1 MQVLNLIGELDTEG
15 DQRGGN
21 REKRNGGKGKNS
33 GKRWGMETDP
43 PLSAGIVIDEQ
54 TESVRRH
61 RSIFSQIGQGS
72 LPWPW
77 SWDSSS
83 AIKKKDKDK
92 VRIKAALM
100 KNAVSFLRYAMIPPF
115 SNRNNNRNKK
125 AHVLKAVRSPVSDQ
139 RQFLQMP

>member
-1 MQVLNLIGELDTEG
+1 MEETV
-15 DQRGGN
+15 R
-21 REKRNGGKGKNS
+21 RETAERERTAE
-33 GKRWGMETDP
+33 KRWGMETDP

-61 RSIFSQIGQGS
+61 KSIFSQIGQGS

-77 SWDSSS
+77 SWDSSF
-83 AIKKKDKDK
+83 AMKKKDRAK
-92 VRIKAALM
+92 VRTKAALM
-100 KNAVSFLRYAMIPPF
+100 KSAVSFLGYAMIPPF
-115 SNRNNNRNKK
+115 NNRNNNRNKK